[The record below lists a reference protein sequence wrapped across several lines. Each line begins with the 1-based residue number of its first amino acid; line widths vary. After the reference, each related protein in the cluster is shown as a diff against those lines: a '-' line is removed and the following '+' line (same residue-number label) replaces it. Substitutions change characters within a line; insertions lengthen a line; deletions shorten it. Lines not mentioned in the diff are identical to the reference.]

1 MIISDQGLED
11 EDSIINKSDSDF
23 QPNEN
28 EGESN
33 SKSSPDNKERIAST
47 IKKSKLSRFDG
58 QIKANIENPFTKL
71 KNAIVGGL
79 DKQ

>member
-28 EGESN
+28 DEESYSN
-33 SKSSPDNKERIAST
+33 SISPGS
-47 IKKSKLSRFDG
+47 
-58 QIKANIENPFTKL
+58 
-71 KNAIVGGL
+71 
-79 DKQ
+79 